1 MVSEIVSRYGLQWNH
16 HFIQFKYRFNSVS
29 GGAMRFGYYR
39 FLFFLFSFIIIASS
53 ACVAFPAVASAPG
66 DGGGAIN
73 GVVLIQGKPVVGAT
87 VRLLG
92 LDRATSTDAAGS
104 FSFPDV
110 PAGTYKVF
118 VRCIGFASETKPA
131 DLSSGAV
138 DLSFSLRRTAI
149 QSEEVV
155 VSASP
160 YARPADEEYQ
170 PAESMSREQ
179 LQAASGQSFAQEIS
193 DMPGVSVRYNGAA
206 PARPMIRGLSDNE
219 VLVLEDGLRMG
230 DVSTYDPAHAVP
242 ILPLSISQIDVV
254 RGPASIMYG
263 PNAIGG
269 LINIITNTVPTLSSR
284 PFSGTVSLTGN
295 TVSDLYS
302 GYFSGQ
308 YSKDGNAFNV
318 AVGGSHAQ
326 DTRIPQGSYFDGIK
340 SFELNRMPRSFA
352 RSQEEGAGY
361 SYTGDFGMVG
371 VGYRHYEATYGIPGT
386 PPNADWLVDPPTT
399 SEIQQ
404 QKNMVEMRGL
414 WATEGSVV
422 KQVRLNADYVNY
434 DHSEYPTAQDS
445 TGVSNPQANFF
456 HKQTFNAALQ
466 LMHPHFGAFTG
477 TVGFWTE
484 IDNLKI
490 EGDQPLGPNSTTT
503 DFAGY
508 IYEEYHLSADTR
520 FEGAVRYDINS
531 IQTQPYPQS
540 QDAVFRTLDVSR
552 SHNAL
557 TASIGAIQDLSSDVI
572 ASFSVARSFRAPTV
586 QELFAQGADAAS
598 NTYSIG
604 DPSLTPETALGVN
617 ASLKAHFT
625 SWSFEVTPYVN
636 FINNYIYAFLQDS
649 IVDNLPVRQFSA
661 TNARL
666 YGYEASATVQPID
679 EVALEASA
687 SYVNAEDTKNN
698 VPLPFIPPLHG
709 FLRLTY
715 QNDLYTGILEWQLAA
730 AQNRLG
736 QGDTYTAGY
745 GVVNIGFGVRLVAG
759 GMVNNISLHCDNLLN
774 QVYRDNL
781 SVIKDFIPM
790 PGRGFRLNYDLMF

>member
-1 MVSEIVSRYGLQWNH
+1 
-16 HFIQFKYRFNSVS
+16 
-29 GGAMRFGYYR
+29 MRLKPYL
-39 FLFFLFSFIIIASS
+39 LFPYLFSFFVTFELPGVLRSQPSIPENAVHAS
-53 ACVAFPAVASAPG
+53 
-66 DGGGAIN
+66 GGTISGTVKS
-73 GVVLIQGKPVVGAT
+73 GGKPVVGAT

-92 LDRATSTDAAGS
+92 LDRATGTDSKGD
-104 FSFPDV
+104 FSFPAV
-110 PAGTYKVF
+110 PNGSYRIF
-118 VRCIGFASETKPA
+118 VRCIGYASETKPT
-131 DLSSGAV
+131 AV
-138 DLSFSLRRTAI
+138 DNNMAQLSFSLRQTAI
-149 QSEEVV
+149 QSEGVV

-160 YARPADEEYQ
+160 YARLADEEYQ

-179 LQAASGQSFAQEIS
+179 LQNATGQSFAQEIS

-206 PARPMIRGLSDNE
+206 PSRPMIRGLSDNE
-219 VLVLEDGLRMG
+219 VLVLQDGLRMG

-242 ILPLSISQIDVV
+242 ILPLSIAQIDVV

-269 LINIITNTVPTLSSR
+269 LINIITNTVPTLSNR
-284 PFSGTVSLTGN
+284 PFSGTASLTGN

-302 GYFSGQ
+302 GYFDGVYSSGG
-308 YSKDGNAFNV
+308 SALSV
-318 AVGGSHAQ
+318 SAGGSHSQ
-326 DTRIPQGSYFDGIK
+326 DTRIPQGSYFDGIR
-340 SFELNRMPRSFA
+340 SFELNRMPHSFA

-361 SYTGDFGMVG
+361 SYTGDFGMIG
-371 VGYRHYEATYGIPGT
+371 VGYRHFEMTYGVPGT
-386 PPNADWLVDPPTT
+386 PPNSGWLNDPPTT
-399 SEIQQ
+399 SMIQQ
-404 QKNMVEMRGL
+404 QQNMVEMRGL
-414 WATEGSVV
+414 WAVEGAVL
-422 KQVRLNADYVNY
+422 KQVRLNADFVNY
-434 DHSEYPTAQDS
+434 DHSEYPTQQDS

-456 HKQTFNAALQ
+456 HKQTFNATLQ
-466 LMHPHFGAFTG
+466 LMHQQFGPLRG
-477 TVGFWTE
+477 TVGLWTE

-490 EGDQPLGPNSTTT
+490 EGDQPLGPNSTTS

-508 IYEEYHLSADTR
+508 LYEEYLLSENTR
-520 FEGAVRYDINS
+520 FEGAVRYDFND

-540 QDAVFRTLDVSR
+540 QDPLFQTLDVSH

-557 TASIGAIQDLSSDVI
+557 TASLGAVQNLSRDVI
-572 ASFSVARSFRAPTV
+572 ASLSIGRSFRAPTV

-604 DPSLTPETALGVN
+604 DPNLTPETAFGIN

-625 SWSFEVTPYVN
+625 NFSLEVTPYVN
-636 FINNYIYAFLQDS
+636 YINNYIYAYLRGDT
-649 IVDNLPVRQFSA
+649 IENLPVRQFSA

-666 YGYEASATVQPID
+666 YGYEASATVEP
-679 EVALEASA
+679 VANIAVEASA
-687 SYVNAEDTKNN
+687 SYVNAQDTKND

-715 QNDLYTGILEWQLAA
+715 QDNTYTGIVEWRLAA
-730 AQNRLG
+730 SQTRLG

-745 GVVNIGFGVRLVAG
+745 GVVNVGFGVRLVSG
-759 GMVNNISLHCDNLLN
+759 GLVHNISLHCDNLFN